1 MQVNMHAAKSQLSML
16 GELAWKGEKIVIAK
30 AGEPYLDLVP
40 HQKSERKFG
49 LLKGKIQMA
58 PDFDETPTE
67 LIEAF
72 EGR

>member
-16 GELAWKGEKIVIAK
+16 GELAWKGEKVVIAK

-40 HQKSERKFG
+40 HQKSQCKLG
-49 LLKGKIQMA
+49 LLKGKIQVA
-58 PDFDETPTE
+58 PDFDETPME

-72 EGR
+72 EGK

>member
-1 MQVNMHAAKSQLSML
+1 MQVNMHVAKSQLSML
-16 GELAWKGEKIVIAK
+16 GELAWKGEKVVIAR

-40 HQKSERKFG
+40 HQKSECKLG
-49 LLKGKIQMA
+49 LLKGKIQVA
-58 PDFDETPTE
+58 PDFNETPLD